1 MRPEGRDFQKNII
14 FELLTLC
21 GSNRLKKFL
30 LVSEKLHFQNIT
42 FHGNAPDLAQFW
54 LKNAQI
60 WCISMKRNIFK
71 IDFLGNY

>member
-1 MRPEGRDFQKNII
+1 MRPEGHDFQKNII

-60 WCISMKRNIFK
+60 WCIYMMINILK
-71 IDFLGNY
+71 IHFL

>member
-1 MRPEGRDFQKNII
+1 MRPEGRDFQKKLI

-21 GSNRLKKFL
+21 GSNRFKIFL

-42 FHGNAPDLAQFW
+42 FHGKAPDLAQFW

-60 WCISMKRNIFK
+60 
-71 IDFLGNY
+71 